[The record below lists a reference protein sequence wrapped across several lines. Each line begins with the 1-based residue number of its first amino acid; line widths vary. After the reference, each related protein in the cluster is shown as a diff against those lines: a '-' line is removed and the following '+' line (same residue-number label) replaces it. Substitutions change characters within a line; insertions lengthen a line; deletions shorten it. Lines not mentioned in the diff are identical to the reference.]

1 MSFLSNMYEDF
12 GQIPTGD
19 GGFSIT
25 AQPAPTGQATTG
37 PVNQTAPQSGGV
49 SYTTINGYTVP
60 IYSADMFSN
69 WNKER
74 YGTVDAGDGSNYGV
88 VGHDAVWGLD
98 PQRSR
103 ELYGAG
109 SRYGDWTQWSL
120 TDLNGGVGNGG
131 GFGFALDP
139 GGFDGMLK
147 VGDKEGARFRYTLK
161 DGQYVPEYLGNQYW
175 NSNNDNTGD
184 FTALAMVLGGVAAG
198 ALGGAAGTAAGGAG
212 GAGATGGWAGMGLVD
227 ASAAGLPASSGGWWG
242 AAEGLGSLGGGS
254 SLGNLA
260 GFDAPWPTGMT
271 EGMGGG
277 GAGLG
282 NLGGFD
288 APWPSGMSPGT
299 SPSSTSWLDILKK
312 GSGALSS
319 LTGNSGSS
327 GGNSGL
333 LDLLS
338 AAYSANRNRDFA
350 DKLMEPYNYYRD
362 QQNPFIDMLKKSYTE
377 PDSFYGSNQYQG
389 LKDVYQNQIDRTA
402 AKQGRL
408 SNPTDREVLLQ
419 KHAMSAMEDYRKGLA
434 TSVGATSP
442 MQALQM
448 YGTGAGYD
456 SFSNTPFFGA
466 AGYNG
471 GTKSVTDILGS
482 LGKLGSTATDVWDK
496 ISGWFK

>member
-1 MSFLSNMYEDF
+1 MNITGYPVSKTAPVSGGNYTDFGGYRLPTFTADQLQWNAPSLQAGGGGDGDVQNHWMNPSTLSFLGQYDPSISNYSNGSNWALAPMYEMKN
-12 GQIPTGD
+12 GD
-19 GGFSIT
+19 
-25 AQPAPTGQATTG
+25 
-37 PVNQTAPQSGGV
+37 
-49 SYTTINGYTVP
+49 
-60 IYSADMFSN
+60 
-69 WNKER
+69 
-74 YGTVDAGDGSNYGV
+74 
-88 VGHDAVWGLD
+88 
-98 PQRSR
+98 
-103 ELYGAG
+103 YGA
-109 SRYGDWTQWSL
+109 YQDTA
-120 TDLNGGVGNGG
+120 TKD
-131 GFGFALDP
+131 FFT
-139 GGFDGMLK
+139 GMLK
-147 VGDKEGARFRYTLK
+147 TGDKEGTIFKYGLQ
-161 DGQYVPEYLGNQYW
+161 DGQYIPLEELGKQKWDSNFRGASLAAIAAATIATMGAASAGYLGAGAQ
-175 NSNNDNTGD
+175 G
-184 FTALAMVLGGVAAG
+184 AMGGASGAAG
-198 ALGGAAGTAAGGAG
+198 GGAAG
-212 GAGATGGWAGMGLVD
+212 TGGWAGMGLVD

-271 EGMGGG
+271 EGLGGG

-288 APWPSGMSPGT
+288 APWPSGISPGT